1 MHNLFWC
8 QLRGQTLSTKCI
20 NYDIEIH
27 VRKKTEGL
35 SKNGQSRKTDNIEHT
50 RHKTI
55 KQNQNCNTEI

>member
-27 VRKKTEGL
+27 VRKKPKGQARTNNPEKLTTL
-35 SKNGQSRKTDNIEHT
+35 STQDT
-50 RHKTI
+50 RR
-55 KQNQNCNTEI
+55 